1 MAILKIKDKGVW
13 KEIQAI
19 KGDTGHDVYVGN
31 KSEAPS
37 ESKLIIEP
45 IRRTST
51 GTDIQI
57 NDTISDKTSIK
68 LDGKSTQETRSGKN
82 ILNFDAVLKYWNAI
96 YTSSDN
102 VYSLTDTSS
111 MYKNPYALDLEV
123 GKNYTFSIQ
132 GATQN
137 STNIKLEILKDG
149 IAIQSISATNGDSKT
164 FEVESGSTYTLR
176 GNYATREYPVIFNKP
191 MLRLSTTD
199 DTYEPYGASP
209 SPDYPSEIESIK
221 GNTLFDKN
229 APYKSINVNKDILN
243 TGVRAT
249 LTKSEAWAYFY
260 QEIGKK
266 ELLGKTIS
274 YGAEFLVSGQNKGQI
289 ALWFGS
295 STNQAI
301 QHISHINSGSK
312 TITIPNEFPNGTD
325 KIYILIYANA
335 GGTGN
340 IGDYVDYTNLMV
352 VEGSMPRLYAPYG
365 NIQIAETGKNKLSFS
380 LSSQTINGLT
390 IVNNGDGSLIL
401 NGTTT
406 DVVSMRF
413 SEFMTNL
420 IAGNYYF
427 SINTSGTVSGT
438 FSKILYG
445 KLQSNSS
452 AIDLMNYNS
461 ITENGKSVT
470 TKVDYAQYYLW
481 LYIKNGTTFTNY
493 VIKPQLE
500 QGSTAT
506 PCEPYTEEVVNI
518 DLKGNELCSLPNG
531 TKDELIVKDGR
542 AKIVKKIGEVVLDG
556 SETITGIWRD
566 TETTHI
572 FKISDI
578 KLDNLYTTL
587 TNTDEVFAMCDYFK
601 VHPYDAGTNSI
612 WAIRKDNND
621 FKNALAIINTK
632 GNANYKNIIVKHSG
646 CVTSAEFKTWL
657 STHNTTVQYELE
669 TPEEIDLGEVAT
681 LKTFNGTSII
691 TNSEDTNM
699 SVEYSIEGTPD
710 VKYKTNA
717 DTLIDMLPK
726 NISEFNNDS
735 NYITDENLEPAIN
748 TYVTEHKNEL
758 KGDKGD
764 RGDQGI
770 QGIQGEK
777 GDKGEQGEKGEKGT
791 TNYSELTDKPKIQ
804 YKELEIGEGTTL
816 SQVTQNT
823 TLEGIKSLIDL
834 GIYQFIPFD
843 MSSYTSS
850 NKLNPHTDLPDGL
863 YVVTSGGTI
872 DVIADSWDL
881 EVGSRIFKNGDYLS
895 LLTDVGDMFYYYDSS
910 TNTYIGGF
918 YVNSSDMDST
928 IQSYLLD
935 YILKPKVKRTSVT
948 SFVTKLEDNNMYR
961 AIPTNGVTKF
971 SMTYNDASILP
982 TKTFDCHITLK
993 TSKTSIEATEP
1004 TISTKFIGT
1013 DCENGSFTPKVG
1025 MIYDMEIVWNGI
1037 DMVANVNGY
1046 AW

>member
-68 LDGKSTQETRSGKN
+68 LDGKSTQEIRSGKN
-82 ILNFDAVLKYWNAI
+82 LLNVTAESFSMMGVTVTINSDKTIVLNGTYTGTETYWRRLA
-96 YTSSDN
+96 
-102 VYSLTDTSS
+102 
-111 MYKNPYALDLEV
+111 
-123 GKNYTFSIQ
+123 
-132 GATQN
+132 
-137 STNIKLEILKDG
+137 KDFTIPAG
-149 IAIQSISATNGDSKT
+149 
-164 FEVESGSTYTLR
+164 TYTLSN
-176 GNYATREYPVIFNKP
+176 GNPDASALVPSAIFKDDNNNFDTVDVSTKTFTEEKVIKPYLRIAVGSSFNNFKIYPMIV
-191 MLRLSTTD
+191 SG
-199 DTYEPYGASP
+199 DTVGEYEPYGASP
-209 SPDYPSEIESIK
+209 SPDYPSEIENIKGKNLFKPLNFTGNGITTKYDKNGVGTIKGTSTSTWTNISANVIYSYPAGNYVLSIDKPKTFNVSIK
-221 GNTLFDKN
+221 GTYTDK
-229 APYKSINVNKDILN
+229 
-243 TGVRAT
+243 
-249 LTKSEAWAYFY
+249 
-260 QEIGKK
+260 EIF
-266 ELLGKTIS
+266 
-274 YGAEFLVSGQNKGQI
+274 EF
-289 ALWFGS
+289 
-295 STNQAI
+295 AI
-301 QHISHINSGSK
+301 PVGSK
-312 TITIPNEFPNGTD
+312 TKNVAFKKEVYSMYAFISGFAAGTTLDDTI
-325 KIYILIYANA
+325 KIQLEKGSVA
-335 GGTGN
+335 TR
-340 IGDYVDYTNLMV
+340 YV
-352 VEGSMPRLYAPYG
+352 PYG
-365 NIQIAETGKNKLSFS
+365 NIQIVETGKNIAKFDPSKNTNINSWIYTSNVANNITATKKGTGDSFYATFVANVVKDEQYVFSTSTSKHISMYCYSDKLWGTVIKGLSAVG
-380 LSSQTINGLT
+380 LSSAVPLKFTSTYTGQMIIGLY
-390 IVNNGDGSLIL
+390 
-401 NGTTT
+401 GTTT
-406 DVVSMRF
+406 
-413 SEFMTNL
+413 
-420 IAGNYYF
+420 
-427 SINTSGTVSGT
+427 SIEAKD
-438 FSKILYG
+438 F
-445 KLQSNSS
+445 
-452 AIDLMNYNS
+452 
-461 ITENGKSVT
+461 
-470 TKVDYAQYYLW
+470 
-481 LYIKNGTTFTNY
+481 
-493 VIKPQLE
+493 QLE
-500 QGSTAT
+500 KGHTAT
-506 PCEPYTEEVVNI
+506 DYEPYTEEVVNI
-518 DLKGNELCSLPNG
+518 DLKGNEL
-531 TKDELIVKDGR
+531 TKYDKLIIKDGK
-542 AKIVKKIGEVVLDG
+542 ATIQKKSRHLSSAIKNMNNFEDYPGWQPQPELLKDYPNKNG
-556 SETITGIWRD
+556 SFDSVPISNMTNISNSGFRVSLNTVGSNGV
-566 TETTHI
+566 I
-572 FKISDI
+572 FLSKTF
-578 KLDNLYTTL
+578 YGL
-587 TNTDEVFAMCDYFK
+587 TQTQWKEKYPDLVFDL
-601 VHPYDAGTNSI
+601 I
-612 WAIRKDNND
+612 
-621 FKNALAIINTK
+621 
-632 GNANYKNIIVKHSG
+632 
-646 CVTSAEFKTWL
+646 
-657 STHNTTVQYELE
+657 YELAE
-669 TPEEIDLGEVAT
+669 PYEIDLGEVAT

-764 RGDQGI
+764 RGEQGI

>member
-82 ILNFDAVLKYWNAI
+82 LFKPLNN
-96 YTSSDN
+96 TSYGITTTYDKN
-102 VYSLTDTSS
+102 GVGTIKGTSTS
-111 MYKNPYALDLEV
+111 KW
-123 GKNYTFSIQ
+123 
-132 GATQN
+132 
-137 STNIKLEILKDG
+137 TNI
-149 IAIQSISATNGDSKT
+149 
-164 FEVESGSTYTLR
+164 SGNVIYSYPA
-176 GNYATREYPVIFNKP
+176 GNYALSIDKPKTFNVNIKGTYTDKEVFEFSIFAGSKTKNVAFKKEVYS
-191 MLRLSTTD
+191 MYAYISGFEAGATFNETIKIQLEEGSTATD
-199 DTYEPYGASP
+199 YEPYGVSP
-209 SPDYPSEIESIK
+209 SPDYPSEIENIK
-221 GNTLFDKN
+221 GKNLINIDDKN
-229 APYKSINVNKDILN
+229 YVDPLISVDKDGWITATYDNTNGATTKFMNYFTNNLNLKTSSKYNAIVEVKSVSGSGVLTLLSSMKNYGQAISGKSFNFNKLSNNSIYN
-243 TGVRAT
+243 SVFT
-249 LTKSEAWAYFY
+249 TKSSFVNITQGIRTYVMFNAGE
-260 QEIGKK
+260 
-266 ELLGKTIS
+266 
-274 YGAEFLVSGQNKGQI
+274 
-289 ALWFGS
+289 
-295 STNQAI
+295 
-301 QHISHINSGSK
+301 SGS
-312 TITIPNEFPNGTD
+312 ITFRLSVLEDISDF
-325 KIYILIYANA
+325 K
-335 GGTGN
+335 
-340 IGDYVDYTNLMV
+340 YV
-352 VEGSMPRLYAPYG
+352 PYG
-365 NIQIAETGKNKLSFS
+365 NIQIVETGKNLLDTSVV
-380 LSSQTINGLT
+380 QTIKNQNGE
-390 IVNNGDGSLIL
+390 NRNGYYCQISKKGRYYLLL
-401 NGTTT
+401 NTTNA
-406 DVVSMRF
+406 M
-413 SEFMTNL
+413 
-420 IAGNYYF
+420 YF
-427 SINTSGTVSGT
+427 
-438 FSKILYG
+438 
-445 KLQSNSS
+445 
-452 AIDLMNYNS
+452 
-461 ITENGKSVT
+461 GKSTDLEKASTLVGASKPNYST
-470 TKVDYAQYYLW
+470 FLDFNEGDYFIIWGTKTDADRLMVA
-481 LYIKNGTTFTNY
+481 NS
-493 VIKPQLE
+493 P
-500 QGSTAT
+500 TAT
-506 PCEPYTEEVVNI
+506 SYEPYTEEVVNI
-518 DLKGNELCSLPNG
+518 DLKGNELCSLPNE
-531 TKDELIVKDGR
+531 TKDDLIVKDGR
-542 AKIVKKIGEVVLDG
+542 AKILKKIGEVVLDG

-566 TETTHI
+566 AETTHI

-601 VHPYDAGTNSI
+601 VHPYDAGANSI

-646 CVTSAEFKTWL
+646 CVTSAEFKAWL
-657 STHNTTVQYELE
+657 QANPVVLQYELKE
-669 TPEEIDLGEVAT
+669 PYEIDLGSVDS
-681 LKTFNGTSII
+681 LNTFEGTTYIS
-691 TNSEDTNM
+691 NSEDANM
-699 SVEYSIEGTPD
+699 EVEYSIIGTPD
-710 VKYKTNA
+710 VKYKTGA
-717 DTLIDMLPK
+717 DALKDLFPK
-726 NISEFNNDS
+726 NVSEFSNDS
-735 NYITDENLEPAIN
+735 GYITDENLEPAIS
-748 TYVTEHKNEL
+748 TYVTAHKDEL
-758 KGDKGD
+758 
-764 RGDQGI
+764 
-770 QGIQGEK
+770 
-777 GDKGEQGEKGEKGT
+777 KGEQGDPGT
-791 TNYSELTDKPKIQ
+791 TTYSELSDKPQIQ
-804 YKELEIGEGTTL
+804 YKALEENENVLQQINKT
-816 SQVTQNT
+816 V
-823 TLEGIKSLIDL
+823 TLEDIKNLIDL

-961 AIPTNGVTKF
+961 VIPTNGVTKF

-982 TKTFDCHITLK
+982 TKTFNCHITLK

>member
-82 ILNFDAVLKYWNAI
+82 LLNVTAESFSMMGVTVTINSDKTIVLNGTYTGTETYWRRLA
-96 YTSSDN
+96 
-102 VYSLTDTSS
+102 
-111 MYKNPYALDLEV
+111 
-123 GKNYTFSIQ
+123 
-132 GATQN
+132 
-137 STNIKLEILKDG
+137 KDFTIPAG
-149 IAIQSISATNGDSKT
+149 
-164 FEVESGSTYTLR
+164 TYTLSN
-176 GNYATREYPVIFNKP
+176 GNPDASALVPSAIFKDDNNNFDTVDVSTKTFTENKVIKPYLRIAVGSSFNNFKIYPMIV
-191 MLRLSTTD
+191 SG
-199 DTYEPYGASP
+199 DTVGEYEPYGASP
-209 SPDYPSEIESIK
+209 SPDYPSEIENIK
-221 GNTLFDKN
+221 GENLWDDTKATFSLCDFNSD
-229 APYKSINVNKDILN
+229 
-243 TGVRAT
+243 TGIYSARDGD
-249 LTKSEAWAYFY
+249 TKSKLVFKMQQYDANRKNIPGTEIVVEAVPGRINFSKVIVKNCKYIRFANNG
-260 QEIGKK
+260 ESK
-266 ELLGKTIS
+266 EFSIFSPLPDDVK
-274 YGAEFLVSGQNKGQI
+274 
-289 ALWFGS
+289 
-295 STNQAI
+295 
-301 QHISHINSGSK
+301 
-312 TITIPNEFPNGTD
+312 
-325 KIYILIYANA
+325 
-335 GGTGN
+335 
-340 IGDYVDYTNLMV
+340 IGDPITLSVNVIDTTVGASKFKEFQLEKGSVVTRYV
-352 VEGSMPRLYAPYG
+352 PYG
-365 NIQIAETGKNKLSFS
+365 NIQIVETGKNIAKFDQSKNTNINSWIYTSNVANNITATKKGTADSFYATFVANVVKDEQYVFSTSTSNRITMYCYSDKLWGTVIEGLSAVG
-380 LSSQTINGLT
+380 LSSAVPLKFTSTYTGQMIIGLY
-390 IVNNGDGSLIL
+390 
-401 NGTTT
+401 GTTT
-406 DVVSMRF
+406 
-413 SEFMTNL
+413 
-420 IAGNYYF
+420 
-427 SINTSGTVSGT
+427 SIEAKD
-438 FSKILYG
+438 F
-445 KLQSNSS
+445 
-452 AIDLMNYNS
+452 
-461 ITENGKSVT
+461 
-470 TKVDYAQYYLW
+470 
-481 LYIKNGTTFTNY
+481 
-493 VIKPQLE
+493 QLE
-500 QGSTAT
+500 KGHTAT
-506 PCEPYTEEVVNI
+506 DYEPYTEEVVNI
-518 DLKGNELCSLPNG
+518 DLKGNEL
-531 TKDELIVKDGR
+531 TKYDKLIIKDGK
-542 AKIVKKIGEVVLDG
+542 ATIQKKSRHLSSAIKNMNNFEDYPGWQPQPELLKDYPNKNG
-556 SETITGIWRD
+556 SFDSVPISYMTNISNSGFRVSLNTVGSNGV
-566 TETTHI
+566 I
-572 FKISDI
+572 FLNKSV
-578 KLDNLYTTL
+578 YGL
-587 TNTDEVFAMCDYFK
+587 TQTQWKEKYPDLVFDL
-601 VHPYDAGTNSI
+601 I
-612 WAIRKDNND
+612 
-621 FKNALAIINTK
+621 
-632 GNANYKNIIVKHSG
+632 
-646 CVTSAEFKTWL
+646 
-657 STHNTTVQYELE
+657 YELAE
-669 TPEEIDLGEVAT
+669 PYEIDLGEVAT

-748 TYVTEHKNEL
+748 TYVTEYKNEL

-764 RGDQGI
+764 RGEQGI

-777 GDKGEQGEKGEKGT
+777 GDKGEQGEKGEPGT

-863 YVVTSGGTI
+863 YVVTSAGTI

-982 TKTFDCHITLK
+982 TKTFNCHITLK

>member
-82 ILNFDAVLKYWNAI
+82 LLNVTAESFSMMGVTVTINSDKTIVLNGTYTGTETYWRRLA
-96 YTSSDN
+96 
-102 VYSLTDTSS
+102 
-111 MYKNPYALDLEV
+111 
-123 GKNYTFSIQ
+123 
-132 GATQN
+132 
-137 STNIKLEILKDG
+137 KDFTIPAG
-149 IAIQSISATNGDSKT
+149 
-164 FEVESGSTYTLR
+164 TYTLSN
-176 GNYATREYPVIFNKP
+176 GNPDASALVPSAIFKDDNNNFDTVDVSTKTFTENKVIKPYLRIAVGSSFNNFKIYPMIV
-191 MLRLSTTD
+191 SG
-199 DTYEPYGASP
+199 DTVGEYEPYGASP
-209 SPDYPSEIESIK
+209 SPDYPSEIENIK
-221 GNTLFDKN
+221 GENLWDDTKATFSLCDFNSD
-229 APYKSINVNKDILN
+229 
-243 TGVRAT
+243 TGIYSARDGD
-249 LTKSEAWAYFY
+249 TKSKLVFKMQQYDANRKNIPGTEIVVEAVPGRINFSKVIVKNCKYIRFANNG
-260 QEIGKK
+260 ESK
-266 ELLGKTIS
+266 EFSIFSPLPDDVK
-274 YGAEFLVSGQNKGQI
+274 
-289 ALWFGS
+289 
-295 STNQAI
+295 
-301 QHISHINSGSK
+301 
-312 TITIPNEFPNGTD
+312 
-325 KIYILIYANA
+325 
-335 GGTGN
+335 
-340 IGDYVDYTNLMV
+340 IGDPITLSVNVIDTTVGASKFKEFQLEKGSVVTRYV
-352 VEGSMPRLYAPYG
+352 PYG
-365 NIQIAETGKNKLSFS
+365 NIQIVETGKNIAKFDQSKNTNINSWIYTSNVANNITATKKGTADSFYATFVANVVKDEQYVFSTSTSNRITMYCYSDKLWGTVIEGLSAVG
-380 LSSQTINGLT
+380 LSSAVPLKFTSTYTGQMIIGLY
-390 IVNNGDGSLIL
+390 
-401 NGTTT
+401 GTTT
-406 DVVSMRF
+406 
-413 SEFMTNL
+413 
-420 IAGNYYF
+420 
-427 SINTSGTVSGT
+427 SIEAKD
-438 FSKILYG
+438 F
-445 KLQSNSS
+445 
-452 AIDLMNYNS
+452 
-461 ITENGKSVT
+461 
-470 TKVDYAQYYLW
+470 
-481 LYIKNGTTFTNY
+481 
-493 VIKPQLE
+493 QLE
-500 QGSTAT
+500 KGHTAT
-506 PCEPYTEEVVNI
+506 DYEPYTEEVVNI
-518 DLKGNELCSLPNG
+518 DLKGNELCSLRNG

-542 AKIVKKIGEVVLDG
+542 AKILKKIGEIKNGVV
-556 SETITGIWRD
+556 EEANVYTNIKY
-566 TETTHI
+566 
-572 FKISDI
+572 FQIS
-578 KLDNLYTTL
+578 KPT
-587 TNTDEVFAMCDYFK
+587 
-601 VHPYDAGTNSI
+601 
-612 WAIRKDNND
+612 
-621 FKNALAIINTK
+621 
-632 GNANYKNIIVKHSG
+632 NYKNYGEYIVDYNLLFTHASAKGSG
-646 CVTSAEFKTWL
+646 QNWGSVENIGKISSAASRTHFWIGFPIDTTLEQARELL
-657 STHNTTVQYELE
+657 SNNCLYYELAE
-669 TPEEIDLGEVAT
+669 PYEIDLGEVAT

-764 RGDQGI
+764 RGEQGI

-777 GDKGEQGEKGEKGT
+777 GDKGEQGEKGEPGT